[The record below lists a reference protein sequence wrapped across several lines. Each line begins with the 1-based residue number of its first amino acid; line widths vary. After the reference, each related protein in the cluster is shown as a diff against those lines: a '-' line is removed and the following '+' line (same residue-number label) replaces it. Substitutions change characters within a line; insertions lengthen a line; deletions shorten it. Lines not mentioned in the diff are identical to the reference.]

1 MARPSKCRCIC
12 SMPQVTE
19 FLPQG
24 AVPEGRGNAWCCRW
38 MNMEAIRLLDYR
50 GFTQEQCAARMNI
63 SRATVARIY
72 EEGRHKVAQA
82 LVEGRGLRI
91 EGGDVMIC
99 TSPRPE
105 CAGEPHC
112 CHRQGKEG

>member
-1 MARPSKCRCIC
+1 MPRPKKCRRIC
-12 SMPQVTE
+12 A
-19 FLPQG
+19 LPRCSRFGPLDG
-24 AVPEGRGNAWCCRW
+24 AAEGSVALALEEL
-38 MNMEAIRLLDYR
+38 EAIRLLDYR

-72 EEGRHKVAQA
+72 EEGRRKVAQA

>member
-1 MARPSKCRCIC
+1 MPRPKKCRRIC
-12 SMPQVTE
+12 ALPRCSRFGPLDGAAESQVALALE
-19 FLPQG
+19 EL
-24 AVPEGRGNAWCCRW
+24 
-38 MNMEAIRLLDYR
+38 EAIRLLDYR

-72 EEGRHKVAQA
+72 EEGRRKVAQA